1 MNTQTRIIL
10 AAAVV
15 AVLMIGG
22 VAATYF
28 FTRAS
33 DSSPAAPQ
41 STATSTALT
50 PAPAPHGQAGQ
61 NPDPADVANP
71 PWTEEAKTSAIQ
83 VAVEAMGLYARPKT
97 PAATWLA
104 DLAPM
109 TTQEFQA
116 EYVKA
121 NTAFIGVSRADSTGK
136 LDFVPENG
144 FGCTVTVGTDAGTY
158 TVQLLR
164 IDAAHQWRVNRIVPP
179 LGKAGQ

>member
-15 AVLMIGG
+15 AVVMIGG
-22 VAATYF
+22 VATTYF

-33 DSSPAAPQ
+33 DSTPATQGP
-41 STATSTALT
+41 TATSKALT

-71 PWTEEAKTSAIQ
+71 PWTDEAKASAVQ
-83 VAVEAMGLYARPKT
+83 VAVKAMGLYARPKT
-97 PAATWLA
+97 PPAIWLA

-116 EYVKA
+116 EYAKT
-121 NTAFIGVSRADSTGK
+121 NTAYIGISRADSTGK

-164 IDAAHQWRVNRIVPP
+164 IDATHQWRVNRIVPP

>member
-1 MNTQTRIIL
+1 MNTQARIVL

-15 AVLMIGG
+15 AVLMVGG

-33 DSSPAAPQ
+33 DSTPAAPVP
-41 STATSTALT
+41 TATSTELT
-50 PAPAPHGQAGQ
+50 PAPAPHGQAEQ

-71 PWTEEAKTSAIQ
+71 PWTGEAKASAVQ
-83 VAVEAMGLYARPKT
+83 VAVKAMGFYARPKT
-97 PAATWLA
+97 PPATWLA

-109 TTQEFQA
+109 TTQEFQV
-116 EYVKA
+116 EYAKIS
-121 NTAFIGVSRADSTGK
+121 TAFIGISRADSTGK

-164 IDAAHQWRVNRIVPP
+164 IDAAHQWRVNRIVPL

>member
-10 AAAVV
+10 GAAVV

-33 DSSPAAPQ
+33 ETTPAAPQ
-41 STATSTALT
+41 ATSTELT
-50 PAPAPHGQAGQ
+50 PAPAPHGQAAQ

-71 PWTEEAKTSAIQ
+71 PWTEEAKASAVD

-97 PAATWLA
+97 PVATWLS

-116 EYVKA
+116 EYAKT
-121 NTAFIGVSRADSTGK
+121 NTAFIGISRADSTGN

-164 IDAAHQWRVNRIVPP
+164 IDAAHSWRVNRIVPP

>member
-10 AAAVV
+10 GAAVV

-28 FTRAS
+28 FTRELAS
-33 DSSPAAPQ
+33 TPAVSQ
-41 STATSTALT
+41 STATPTALT
-50 PAPAPHGQAGQ
+50 PAPAPHGQAAQ

-71 PWTEEAKTSAIQ
+71 PWTEEAKASAIE
-83 VAVEAMGLYARPKT
+83 VAVKALGLYARPKT
-97 PAATWLA
+97 PVATWLS

-116 EYVKA
+116 EYAKT
-121 NTAFIGVSRADSTGK
+121 NTAFIGISRADSTGK
-136 LDFVPENG
+136 LDFIPENG
-144 FGCTVTVGTDAGTY
+144 FGCTVTVGTDDGTY